1 MHNSAL
7 GCKDQGGSMELQT
20 KIILLSLAFSFIIA
34 LIVIPILKR
43 LKVGQME
50 RKEGPQ
56 SHLKKQGTPTMGGII
71 IMLTLL
77 VMGTYICFNY
87 LKSDNTEEQKI
98 ATHLIPIIAATIG
111 FGVIGLIDDLK
122 KLIGKNTDGLKPAYK
137 MLGLLIVSVGFS
149 LYLTQILH
157 LGTDTYIPFFK
168 ASISLPIWL
177 YIPFAVV
184 VMLATTN
191 AINLTDGIDG
201 LSTSVTTII
210 ITCLTV
216 IGIIFGVKEITLFGA
231 ILIGACLGFLIF
243 NLHPAKVF
251 MGDTGSLLLGGAIAS
266 MALYLKM
273 PLILIIIALVPV
285 IETLSVIIQVRHFK
299 KTGERIFK
307 MTPIHHHFELSGWNE
322 NKIVS
327 VFSLITLVCCI
338 VGLLAI

>member
-1 MHNSAL
+1 
-7 GCKDQGGSMELQT
+7 MEFQT
-20 KIILLSLAFSFIIA
+20 KIILISLAFSFIMG
-34 LIVIPILKR
+34 LITIPILKK
-43 LKVGQME
+43 LKVGQLE
-50 RKEGPQ
+50 RKEGQQ

-77 VMGTYICFNY
+77 VMGAYICFNY
-87 LKSDNTEEQKI
+87 SKSANTEEQKI
-98 ATHLIPIIAATIG
+98 AIHLIPLIASTIG

-122 KLIGKNTDGLKPAYK
+122 KLIGKNTDGLKPKYK

-168 ASISLPIWL
+168 TSISLPIWL

-191 AINLTDGIDG
+191 AVNLTDGIDG

-216 IGIIFGVKEITLFGA
+216 IGIIFGVKEITIFGT
-231 ILIGACLGFLIF
+231 ILIGACVGFLIF

-273 PLILIIIALVPV
+273 PLLLIIIALVPV
-285 IETLSVIIQVRHFK
+285 IETLSVIIQVKHFK

-338 VGLLAI
+338 VGLFAI

>member
-1 MHNSAL
+1 
-7 GCKDQGGSMELQT
+7 MEFQT
-20 KIILLSLAFSFIIA
+20 KIILISLAFSFVMG

-56 SHLKKQGTPTMGGII
+56 SHLKKQGTPTMGGTI

-77 VMGTYICFNY
+77 VMGAYICFNY
-87 LKSDNTEEQKI
+87 FKSNNAEEQKI
-98 ATHLIPIIAATIG
+98 AIHLIPLIASTIG

-122 KLIGKNTDGLKPAYK
+122 KLIGKNTEGLKPAYK

-168 ASISLPIWL
+168 TSISLPVWL
-177 YIPFAVV
+177 YIPFSVV

-191 AINLTDGIDG
+191 AVNLTDGIDG

-216 IGIIFGVKEITLFGA
+216 IGIIFGVKEITIIGA

-273 PLILIIIALVPV
+273 PLLLIIIALVPV
-285 IETLSVIIQVRHFK
+285 IETLSVIIQVKHFK

-307 MTPIHHHFELSGWNE
+307 MTPIHHHFELSGWHE